1 MGIVLKRR
9 DNANIV
15 KIIYGGIINII
26 LNEKEDNIR
35 KSLKFLHES
44 LEKLSNGEYPL
55 EELVVTKTLRAFY
68 KNPQQIA
75 HKVLADRMKKRD
87 PGSAP
92 QSNDRVPYV
101 YIQVK
106 EEKGTKLLQGDK
118 IEDPKYI
125 RENNLTPD
133 YGHYIT
139 NQIMKPCLQL
149 YSMILEDIDGY
160 KHKNDQNYWKKL
172 EKSLMEEKKDQKKV
186 DDKIKQL
193 REKEVEE
200 LLFSKYLTKIDN
212 KKKGIKTINEFF

>member
-1 MGIVLKRR
+1 
-9 DNANIV
+9 
-15 KIIYGGIINII
+15 
-26 LNEKEDNIR
+26 
-35 KSLKFLHES
+35 
-44 LEKLSNGEYPL
+44 
-55 EELVVTKTLRAFY
+55 
-68 KNPQQIA
+68 
-75 HKVLADRMKKRD
+75 MKKRD

-106 EEKGTKLLQGDK
+106 EDKGIKLLQGDK

-149 YSMILEDIDGY
+149 YSMILEGLDGY
-160 KHKNDQNYWKKL
+160 KHKNDKNYWKKL

-193 REKEVEE
+193 REKEAQE
-200 LLFSKYLTKIDN
+200 LLFNKYLNKIDN
-212 KKKGIKTINEFF
+212 KKKGVRTIGEFFQ